1 MEKTR
6 AYYLIKERI
15 YKVILYLL
23 CVGLGIIFLLPF
35 IWLVSTSF
43 KTNSQIFVFP
53 PQWIPNPVVWKNYIM
68 AVTRIPF
75 FLYFKNTLIIVIS
88 SVIGIALSS
97 SIVAYGFS
105 RIEFPGREVFFFI
118 VLSTMMIPFP
128 VTMIPLYI
136 MFRRIGWLNTY
147 NTLIIPCFFGAP
159 FFIFLL
165 RQFFRTIPRDLS
177 DAAKIDGCSE
187 FGIYAKIILPLSKP
201 ALAVTIIFQFLWTW
215 NDFLGPLIYLYD
227 QEKYTLALG
236 LRLFQSAHQVEWSY
250 LMAAS
255 TLFILPTIILFF
267 FTQRFFVE
275 GINLTGMKL

>member
-6 AYYLIKERI
+6 GYYLIKERI
-15 YKVILYLL
+15 YTVILYLL

-43 KTNSQIFVFP
+43 KTNPQIFVFP
-53 PQWIPNPVVWKNYIM
+53 PQWIPNPVVWGNYIM

-75 FLYFKNTLIIVIS
+75 FLYLKNTLIIVIS

-105 RIEFPGREVFFFI
+105 RIEFPGREIFFFI

-136 MFRRIGWLNTY
+136 MFRKIGWLNTY
-147 NTLIIPCFFGAP
+147 KTLIIPCFFGAP

-255 TLFILPTIILFF
+255 TLFTLPTIILFF
-267 FTQRFFVE
+267 FTQRYFVE

>member
-1 MEKTR
+1 MKKER
-6 AYYLIKERI
+6 EYYVIKERI

-23 CVGLGIIFLLPF
+23 CVGAGITFILPF

-53 PQWIPNPVVWKNYIM
+53 PQWIPNPVVWENYIM

-75 FLYFKNTLIIVIS
+75 LLYFKNTLIIVIS
-88 SVIGIALSS
+88 SVIGIVLSS

-105 RIEFPGREVFFFI
+105 RIEFPGREFLFFI

-147 NTLIIPCFFGAP
+147 NPLIIPSFFGAP

-165 RQFFRTIPRDLS
+165 RQFFRTIPRNLS
-177 DAAKIDGCSE
+177 DAAKIDGCTE
-187 FGIYAKIILPLSKP
+187 FGIYARIILPLSKP

-215 NDFLGPLIYLYD
+215 NDFLGPMIYLYD
-227 QEKYTLALG
+227 QKKYTLALG
-236 LRLFQSAHQVEWSY
+236 LRLFQTAHQVEWSY

-255 TLFILPTIILFF
+255 TLFVLPAIILFF
-267 FTQRFFVE
+267 FTQKFFVE
-275 GINLTGMKL
+275 GINLTGMKV